1 MDRRPSRAPGR
12 RWDLRP
18 EGHGCLLRFSSAVP
32 VDEIDRKKAADPEH
46 WSPPSLLAG
55 WHYHLDDLEE
65 VLDGRSV
72 ELTSSAEDRF
82 YELYERYGGE
92 RDER

>member
-1 MDRRPSRAPGR
+1 
-12 RWDLRP
+12 
-18 EGHGCLLRFSSAVP
+18 VP

-55 WHYHLDDLEE
+55 WHYHLDNLEE

-92 RDER
+92 RR